1 MTRQA
6 MLEGIRVTDLT
17 TVFFGPYCTQTLAD
31 LGADVVKLEPA
42 EGDTS
47 RLIGNPPTT
56 PGMGPVFMR
65 LNRGKRTVDWDLKTE
80 SGREAMRRLIEVS
93 DVFIHNIRSDAI
105 ERAGLGYESVRKI
118 RPDIVYVHCTG
129 FDESGPYAGLQAYDD
144 IIQAATGLAQL
155 LPMADGNPQPRFMP
169 AAIADKVSG
178 LHAVYGVLAA
188 IIHKLRTGEG
198 QFVDVA
204 MLDSMVGFLSGQV
217 AEYTTTGQH
226 HAQLG
231 NGSVS
236 GKPTADRF
244 RCGDGFLVLAVLTD
258 KQFGNLM
265 RALGRED
272 ALRDPRFADWP
283 SRSANKVALREVIEH
298 AMRDGDPASWER
310 RLIDADAPCGQVN
323 SIADVTAHPQLAHR
337 EMIQEVSTP
346 YGSVRLAGSAFRM
359 AHGTGGLDRP
369 IALPGEHTD
378 EVLASIGYDPQAI
391 AALRADKVV

>member
-31 LGADVVKLEPA
+31 LGAEIVKLEPA

-65 LNRGKRTVDWDLKTE
+65 LNRGKRTVDWDLKSE

-105 ERAGLGYESVRKI
+105 ERAGLGYEAVRKI

-198 QFVDVA
+198 QFVEVP
-204 MLDSMVGFLSGQV
+204 MFESMVSFNTLEHLCDNSFVPATASPGYYQR
-217 AEYTTTGQH
+217 
-226 HAQLG
+226 QLDPTRQPMRTKDG
-231 NGSVS
+231 YIAFAPYMDDRWVRFFEAAGHGHVLKEARFID
-236 GKPTADRF
+236 KPTRRANMSQMFEVMASISPERTTDEW
-244 RCGDGFLVLAVLTD
+244 LVLM
-258 KQFGNLM
+258 KQAQVPAMRVNRIDELLNDPQLKASGLIREREHPTEGPYVEVGMPVKFSASQP
-265 RALGRED
+265 RALR
-272 ALRDPRFADWP
+272 
-283 SRSANKVALREVIEH
+283 H
-298 AMRDGDPASWER
+298 PASLGEH
-310 RLIDADAPCGQVN
+310 
-323 SIADVTAHPQLAHR
+323 S
-337 EMIQEVSTP
+337 QEVAREL
-346 YGSVRLAGSAFRM
+346 GVEISA
-359 AHGTGGLDRP
+359 RP
-369 IALPGEHTD
+369 RP
-378 EVLASIGYDPQAI
+378 
-391 AALRADKVV
+391 AA